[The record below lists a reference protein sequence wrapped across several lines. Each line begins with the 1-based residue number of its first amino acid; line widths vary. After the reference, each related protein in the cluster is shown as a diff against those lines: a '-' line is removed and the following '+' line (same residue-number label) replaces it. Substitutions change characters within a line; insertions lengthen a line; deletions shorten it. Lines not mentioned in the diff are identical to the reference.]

1 MVISIIMNH
10 HDQDFVSSADHGDR
24 EKTPGALTYSER
36 IARKFM
42 ESDTVII
49 IASIVINI
57 VITVIIQITIFIVT
71 ITKSVML
78 QIVKWKNILY
88 MRNVKK
94 TFNKEKCCR
103 TG

>member
-1 MVISIIMNH
+1 MNH

-49 IASIVINI
+49 IVVVIIIVIDI
-57 VITVIIQITIFIVT
+57 VIFIIIHITIFIMT
-71 ITKSVML
+71 LTKSVML
-78 QIVKWKNILY
+78 QIVMWKNILY

>member
-42 ESDTVII
+42 ESDTVIVI
-49 IASIVINI
+49 IVIASIIVVVVVVI
-57 VITVIIQITIFIVT
+57 VIDIVIVIMII
-71 ITKSVML
+71 
-78 QIVKWKNILY
+78 
-88 MRNVKK
+88 MRA
-94 TFNKEKCCR
+94 TQ
-103 TG
+103 